1 MRNFRPSDA
10 IERSFMR
17 TMPKR
22 LHGVRHAAARPGAAQ
37 IVSVALIA
45 MLTASAAAIQEKPKT
60 AGGPA
65 WKRVVKI
72 ADGRSF
78 VTDGSLAIDAAIAK
92 PAVLPAEVLTAGTA
106 RLLERYLT
114 ARLKD
119 EFALSDLKAS
129 GAAGNL
135 AAPSGVLLN
144 AVHIEYLRRTLPAS
158 TLRFRMESDVDPVV
172 ILADGTAIG
181 VLMPM
186 RR

>member
-1 MRNFRPSDA
+1 
-10 IERSFMR
+10 MR

-22 LHGVRHAAARPGAAQ
+22 LHGIRRAAARPGAAQ

-45 MLTASAAAIQEKPKT
+45 VLTVSAAAIQDKPKT
-60 AGGPA
+60 AGGGPA

-106 RLLERYLT
+106 RLLERYLA

-158 TLRFRMESDVDPVV
+158 KLRFRMESDVDPVV
-172 ILADGTAIG
+172 ILSDGTAIG